1 MHQLTDGENGFHESP
16 NGSAFLELLVQPENN
31 DYRDPTQASNIPP
44 SSYTYQHH
52 CWRPRCSPVGGRT
65 QSDSLTWRELCG
77 EFLLLQDHHFSLHSL
92 FSLRTSRSCTKPV
105 GKTVFQRAAV
115 DRSSFHRDT
124 RGRRLRG
131 GGKQE
136 QAARA
141 RLAGVSCRR
150 HQAESSLAP
159 QSFVS

>member
-1 MHQLTDGENGFHESP
+1 M
-16 NGSAFLELLVQPENN
+16 
-31 DYRDPTQASNIPP
+31 
-44 SSYTYQHH
+44 
-52 CWRPRCSPVGGRT
+52 
-65 QSDSLTWRELCG
+65 
-77 EFLLLQDHHFSLHSL
+77 LQDHHFSLHSL

-124 RGRRLRG
+124 RGRRLRSG
-131 GGKQE
+131 GNQE

-141 RLAGVSCRR
+141 RLARVSCRR

-159 QSFVS
+159 PKLCVLGSFVATVRELGMEGGQEAKIWKPSLDLPRSRLPGMASFYIPL